1 MDKVFFPTLQVDKS
15 LFFETEKMDRLM
27 LVVSNKEKYIGV
39 VSISKIDSINKT
51 GEFSLVIN
59 GLKDIRMAPSIALE
73 AAARITEY
81 AFTNLGLNRITSL
94 QHIDLRRWRRRM
106 ELIGYKVE
114 GLHKGGF
121 IKGHDSDDT
130 ISLSYTYDNFQQIT
144 KNRGGSL
151 WGLAEKMGLRQKKYH
166 KIHLLILF

>member
-1 MDKVFFPTLQVDKS
+1 
-15 LFFETEKMDRLM
+15 
-27 LVVSNKEKYIGV
+27 
-39 VSISKIDSINKT
+39 
-51 GEFSLVIN
+51 
-59 GLKDIRMAPSIALE
+59 
-73 AAARITEY
+73 
-81 AFTNLGLNRITSL
+81 
-94 QHIDLRRWRRRM
+94 M